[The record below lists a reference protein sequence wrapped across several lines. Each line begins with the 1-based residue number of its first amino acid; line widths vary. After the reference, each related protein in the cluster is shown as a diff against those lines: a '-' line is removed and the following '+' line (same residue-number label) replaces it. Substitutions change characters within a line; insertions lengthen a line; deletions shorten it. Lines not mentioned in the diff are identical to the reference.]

1 MIGVTVNSLTII
13 IGSLIGI
20 IFKKH
25 IPKNLGATIM
35 KALGLCVIYIGIE
48 GTLKGEN
55 TLILILSIVIGTII
69 GTILKL
75 EDRFSN
81 FTRKI
86 ENKFRKNEDIGKA
99 SFSEGFINASL
110 LFCVGAMAV
119 VGSLQAGI
127 SGDNS
132 TLYTKSILDGISSI
146 IFSSA
151 MGIGVLFS
159 AVPIFLYQG
168 AITLLSTVISP
179 FLDTA
184 CINEMTSAGSLLIIA
199 IGFNMMGITKIKIMD
214 MLPAVFLPILLCLF
228 M

>member
-1 MIGVTVNSLTII
+1 MLGVISNSLAII
-13 IGSLIGI
+13 VGGLIGI
-20 IFKKH
+20 VFKKY
-25 IPKNLGATIM
+25 IPKNLGNTLM
-35 KALGLCVIYIGIE
+35 KALGLCVIYIGID
-48 GTLKGEN
+48 GALKGEN

-69 GTILKL
+69 GTLLKL

-81 FTRKI
+81 FTYRI
-86 ENKFRKNEDIGKA
+86 ENKFRKNENSKNT

-132 TLYTKSILDGISSI
+132 PLYTKSILDGISSV

-151 MGIGVLFS
+151 MGVGVLFS
-159 AVPIFLYQG
+159 AIPIFIYQG
-168 AITLLSTVISP
+168 AITLLSNVVSP
-179 FLDTA
+179 LLDTA
-184 CINEMTSAGSLLIIA
+184 CVNEMTSAGSLLIIA

-214 MLPAVFLPILLCLF
+214 MLPAVFLPILLCIF